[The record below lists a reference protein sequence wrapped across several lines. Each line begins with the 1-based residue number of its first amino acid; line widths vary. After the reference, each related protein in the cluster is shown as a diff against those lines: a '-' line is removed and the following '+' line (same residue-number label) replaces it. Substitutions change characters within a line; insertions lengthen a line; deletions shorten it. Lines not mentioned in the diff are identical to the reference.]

1 MPPMDK
7 DEAYSVAV
15 GAVTALVQALGPDAV
30 FPFDQIWQY
39 ADQNVPSTQRPALAR
54 RLQTGGY
61 IIPTGGYTTAVTD
74 SRAGSPTR
82 AYRAGPTLAPP
93 PAAPE
98 PEGGTGTAGT
108 PAQSVADAL
117 NNLVFAMDARGFI
130 VIPEHLANFYL
141 ALLSSPM
148 VIMTG
153 TSGTGKSWLPAVFA
167 ELTGSG
173 FARVPVKPQWDDN
186 SDMFGYSPPLQTG
199 QFVEGEFTKAIRAAN
214 SNTSAPYL
222 VLLDE
227 MNLAAVEHYFSDF
240 LSVIETRRRQGTTV
254 VTNPL
259 PLELPPPPSD
269 GTTDAFAE
277 LRTLRLP
284 SHVRVIGTANMDET
298 TRSFSPK
305 VLDRAFSIEFG
316 DVDLSAFPGTAIT
329 SVDDT
334 QFSILAQRLAD
345 PANPVQVSEAHAA
358 HPEICEEVAAY
369 LESIRTILA
378 PSGLSFA
385 YRTRDAVCYY
395 MANWEQDDLGSILPK
410 NDALD
415 YCILQKVLPKIHGQ
429 GQLLTDTLATLST
442 WLEGLPV
449 PDVESGPGFQRSA
462 EKLARMRARLEADG
476 TTTYWGT

>member
-1 MPPMDK
+1 MDK
-7 DEAYSVAV
+7 DAAYNLAVA
-15 GAVTALVQALGPDAV
+15 AVTALIEALGPDAV

-39 ADQNVPSTQRPALAR
+39 APDNQNVPSRQRPALAR

-61 IIPTGGYTTAVTD
+61 IVPTGGYTSAVTD

-82 AYRAGPTLAPP
+82 AYRAGPTLVPP
-93 PAAPE
+93 PATPE
-98 PEGGTGTAGT
+98 PQPTAGAPAA
-108 PAQSVADAL
+108 PAQTVAEAL
-117 NNLVFAMDARGFI
+117 NNLVFAMDTRGFI

-153 TSGTGKSWLPAVFA
+153 TSGTGKSWLPRVFA

-186 SDMFGYSPPLQTG
+186 SDMFGYAPPLQSDN
-199 QFVEGEFTKAIRAAN
+199 FVQGEFTKAILAAN
-214 SNTSAPYL
+214 ANASVPYL

-240 LSVIETRRRQGTTV
+240 LSVVETRRRQGTSVITD
-254 VTNPL
+254 PL
-259 PLELPPPPSD
+259 PLELPPPTGAGVD
-269 GTTDAFAE
+269 TFAT
-277 LRTLRLP
+277 LRTLALP
-284 SHVRVIGTANMDET
+284 SNVKVVGTANMDET

-316 DVDLSAFPGTAIT
+316 DVDLSAFPVT
-329 SVDDT
+329 STTTVDEA

-345 PANPVQVSEAHAA
+345 PANPVRVAEAHEAHA
-358 HPEICEEVAAY
+358 EICEEAAAY
-369 LESIRTILA
+369 LESIRSILA
-378 PSGLSFA
+378 PGGLSFA

-415 YCILQKVLPKIHGQ
+415 YCVLQKVLPKIHGQ
-429 GQLLTDTLATLST
+429 GQLLSETLATLSD
-442 WLEGLPV
+442 WLERKPV
-449 PDVESGPGFQRSA
+449 PDIESGPGFQRSA
-462 EKLARMRARLEADG
+462 QKLARMRARLEADG